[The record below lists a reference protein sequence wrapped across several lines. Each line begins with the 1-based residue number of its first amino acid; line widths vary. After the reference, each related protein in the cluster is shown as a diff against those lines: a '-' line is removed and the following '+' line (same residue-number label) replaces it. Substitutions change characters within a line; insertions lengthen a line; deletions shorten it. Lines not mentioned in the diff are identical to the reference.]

1 VANFVDDV
9 LRYQD
14 LPDHPNGAMHIPLR
28 TLAQRQGCR
37 VLLTGSG
44 GDEWLTGSFFHYAD
58 LLRNWKFGSLLRRLR
73 ADRPLY
79 CDRASDDLFS
89 APLVQ
94 FGLLPLVPQSCRNLG
109 KWLLGHTN
117 VPDWI
122 SPEFWRRTHMQ
133 ERIRRVSFSST
144 FTTHAQRDLF
154 SSTVHGLGIHG
165 IELDERAASFCSL
178 ESRHPFNDRRI
189 IEFAFALPEEQRWRD
204 TPKFILRKA
213 LGTRLP
219 TSVRK
224 RALKADFSCI
234 FAQALLAESMETIF
248 QSLSVAS
255 MGWVDGTKI
264 WANYQT
270 MTRCYRQGDE
280 TYRFHVAPLWMVFGV
295 ELWFR
300 TLFSKNPALPH
311 PVTNQATASP
321 CSV

>member
-1 VANFVDDV
+1 
-9 LRYQD
+9 
-14 LPDHPNGAMHIPLR
+14 
-28 TLAQRQGCR
+28 
-37 VLLTGSG
+37 
-44 GDEWLTGSFFHYAD
+44 
-58 LLRNWKFGSLLRRLR
+58 
-73 ADRPLY
+73 
-79 CDRASDDLFS
+79 
-89 APLVQ
+89 
-94 FGLLPLVPQSCRNLG
+94 
-109 KWLLGHTN
+109 
-117 VPDWI
+117 
-122 SPEFWRRTHMQ
+122 MQ
-133 ERIRRVSFSST
+133 ERIRRAPFSPAFSSY
-144 FTTHAQRDLF
+144 AQRDLF
-154 SSTVHGLGIHG
+154 GSTVHGLGIHG
-165 IELDERAASFCSL
+165 IEIDERAASFCSL

-270 MTRCYRQGDE
+270 MADCYRRGDE
-280 TYRFHVAPLWMVFGV
+280 DYRFYLASLWMILSV

-300 TLFSKNPALPH
+300 TIFLKQSEHSPAPMLRETV
-311 PVTNQATASP
+311 PVYS
-321 CSV
+321 S